1 MTDEEL
7 RLAHDWYGQGK
18 PPSQIAELLDRD
30 HSTITRHL
38 VQGKENN
45 KPGPKGDLSDKQ
57 VDALYKKYKDM
68 LAKARKSKKPY
79 EVTVSHLKRASRCK
93 ASPVVIQRRFR
104 EKGIYF
110 RPLRAK
116 PLLTDEDIADR
127 YSFARK
133 YKDKPESFFERH
145 IDLHIDMKKFK
156 VYLNGKSR
164 ARAASE
170 GIRGAYRK
178 HGDGDGLKA
187 PYVKGKK
194 DLKWNPGAQGVLVLA
209 GVKANKVVLW
219 HYLDGKTW
227 NAKEASDSYSGP
239 ILECL
244 KRSYPTRR
252 SFRILEDNDPVGF
265 KTKLAEKTKRE
276 KKLQVFAIPK
286 RSPDF
291 NVLDY
296 AIWEHVNRNMR
307 RQESK
312 WRGNK
317 KESRKAYLERLR
329 RTALRLPP
337 SVVRK
342 SVRSLKR
349 RCQQVYDAE
358 GGHIEG

>member
-1 MTDEEL
+1 M
-7 RLAHDWYGQGK
+7 
-18 PPSQIAELLDRD
+18 
-30 HSTITRHL
+30 
-38 VQGKENN
+38 
-45 KPGPKGDLSDKQ
+45 
-57 VDALYKKYKDM
+57 
-68 LAKARKSKKPY
+68 
-79 EVTVSHLKRASRCK
+79 
-93 ASPVVIQRRFR
+93 
-104 EKGIYF
+104 
-110 RPLRAK
+110 
-116 PLLTDEDIADR
+116 
-127 YSFARK
+127 
-133 YKDKPESFFERH
+133 
-145 IDLHIDMKKFK
+145 
-156 VYLNGKSR
+156 
-164 ARAASE
+164 
-170 GIRGAYRK
+170 
-178 HGDGDGLKA
+178 
-187 PYVKGKK
+187 
-194 DLKWNPGAQGVLVLA
+194 A

-239 ILECL
+239 ILQCL
-244 KRSYPTRR
+244 KKSYPTRR

-296 AIWEHVNRNMR
+296 AIWAHVNRNMR